1 MGAQCSAWDLGDMVR
16 SMVHNALRTL
26 GQTVLGDRL
35 GTPHNSTHVQAML
48 RAAWGYLCWEEIRAY
63 EQ

>member
-1 MGAQCSAWDLGDMVR
+1 MEAQCSAWDLGDMVR
-16 SMVHNALRTL
+16 SMDHNELRTL

-35 GTPHNSTHVQAML
+35 GTLHNSMHVQAML
-48 RAAWGYLCWEEIRAY
+48 RAVWGYLCWEGIRAC